1 MFQVTA
7 GAQVNLSALGRRLLN
22 TLGDIPSTF
31 EATAQQIC
39 QIVQRE
45 IVTPDGQPLFALVR
59 IYRLTRPD
67 EMPTDLRALAG
78 GEVGYSMTLMGSAG
92 VEPAWNSRHT
102 STGHKVVPMTT
113 DTSLMM
119 RAAVRQLALDVG
131 VEMPLPP
138 SVTPEMTDEP
148 IVRVFYVAQAAG
160 SPLIPAQDFVRDYGI
175 QSVIGL
181 GSGFVSRSAF
191 FMPMFSRLPID
202 RAMID
207 GFAMLTSFVGALLA
221 QYDQPDLLWSAHAAQ

>member
-7 GAQVNLSALGRRLLN
+7 GAQVNLSALGRRLLS
-22 TLGDIPSTF
+22 TLSDMPSTF

-39 QIVQRE
+39 QTVQRE
-45 IVTPDGQPLFALVR
+45 IVMADGQALFALVR
-59 IYRLTRPD
+59 IYRLTRPA
-67 EMPTDLRALAG
+67 EMPEALRAMSG
-78 GEVGYSMTLMGSAG
+78 GEAEYCMTLMGSAG

-102 STGHKVVPMTT
+102 SIGHKVVPMTT
-113 DTSLMM
+113 DTSPMM

-138 SVTPEMTDEP
+138 LVTPEMTDES
-148 IVRVFYVAQAAG
+148 IVRVFYVSQALG
-160 SPLIPAQDFVRDYGI
+160 SSLIPAQDFVRDYSI

-202 RAMID
+202 PTMLE
-207 GFAMLTSFVGALLA
+207 GFGMLTSFIGALLA
-221 QYDQPDLLWSAHAAQ
+221 QYDQPNLLWRDHAAE